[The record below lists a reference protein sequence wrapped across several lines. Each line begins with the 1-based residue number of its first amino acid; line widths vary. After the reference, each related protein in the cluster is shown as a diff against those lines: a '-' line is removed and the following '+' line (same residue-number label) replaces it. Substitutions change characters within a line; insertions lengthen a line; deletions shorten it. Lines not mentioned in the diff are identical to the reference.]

1 MFKRVI
7 QGDIFYERI
16 ERIEIYRIDPIIN
29 LQLNYSLIH
38 A

>member
-7 QGDIFYERI
+7 QGDIFY